1 MAKKNK
7 GKPSSATKSTVI
19 KCGKYRRDEALA
31 KKESSASSSSH
42 NQQAKSAKPRTA
54 EVYDR
59 ELLALAER
67 QMGKMKVPMGRKPPK
82 PITIAPPTLILPAPA
97 AQTNSA
103 FNVIDQWLGE
113 ESNTAST
120 QIQQPSS
127 KSTKQSAAGNRFDGL
142 SDSEEE
148 KEVKPAFTIQPATF
162 VWQR

>member
-19 KCGKYRRDEALA
+19 KCGKYRRDETIA
-31 KKESSASSSSH
+31 KKESSTSSSSH
-42 NQQAKSAKPRTA
+42 HQQVKSSKPRTA

-67 QMGKMKVPMGRKPPK
+67 QMGKMKVPMGRKPPQ
-82 PITIAPPTLILPAPA
+82 PITIAPPTLILPTST

-103 FNVIDQWLGE
+103 FHVIDQWLGE
-113 ESNTAST
+113 ESNTASAQT
-120 QIQQPSS
+120 QQPSS
-127 KSTKQSAAGNRFDGL
+127 KKSKQPVVGNRFDGL

-162 VWQR
+162 VWQG